1 MEMGK
6 GAVARKLRLM
16 VQGGHCSVLCYLDP
30 LPKHMGNLRESIRDK
45 VEGSPRFW
53 VQWK

>member
-1 MEMGK
+1 MEMGV
-6 GAVARKLRLM
+6 GGVARKLRLM
-16 VQGGHCSVLCYLDP
+16 VQGGDCSVLCYLDP
-30 LPKHMGNLRESIRDK
+30 LPKHMDYLRESIRDK